1 EAYLKIHRKQTNQT
15 ELQFFDADLV
25 ATRQHLYFAILNALQ
40 AFRSKTNISKSIAME
55 MMLFASAQRQIQKA
69 IEHIGIKPAS
79 SNLAVVIV
87 GCDFQHITT
96 QLVALSELFSSSSDE
111 SVLEITPAKQQ
122 KIRSTFQIGDEEI
135 ILLKEPPQQSIVAL
149 VIERMALLS
158 TQV

>member
-1 EAYLKIHRKQTNQT
+1 
-15 ELQFFDADLV
+15 
-25 ATRQHLYFAILNALQ
+25 
-40 AFRSKTNISKSIAME
+40 ME

-96 QLVALSELFSSSSDE
+96 QLVALSELLSSSSDE

-135 ILLKEPPQQSIVAL
+135 ILLKEPLQQSIVAL